1 MKKTLKNIQML
12 EMITQLKP
20 LLSHRDKIGYAA
32 ARNYRIFANSLTEY
46 MAFRNALIEKYGETG
61 KDDDDQS
68 IVQISVNSPKF
79 KMFCDELE
87 PYNNTEHE
95 VDLMIAKYD
104 DAINVLTGEE
114 ILSID
119 WMLED

>member
-12 EMITQLKP
+12 EMIAQLKP